1 MHIDLCFCIIYRRYL
16 YGAVLDRPES
26 AAKKVDKTKGGVPGP
41 IPFSKAKVMPML
53 IYNIIGLRW

>member
-1 MHIDLCFCIIYRRYL
+1 MHIELCFCIIYRRYL

-41 IPFSKAKVMPML
+41 IPFSKAKV
-53 IYNIIGLRW
+53 NFVHFT